1 MTRPAKSPM
10 NPIGRWLL
18 LLGVALGIL
27 TAQPSSSDA
36 GPGSKLLKEIAT
48 GVAGVALLELG
59 KKAAASYRDS
69 KLDQEPDALRDC
81 MLAIYGNP
89 KQQNQ
94 APYAEATSF
103 LQRQRRLDS
112 DTASDIAMSSLID
125 ICEAHV
131 SRPYSDLVR
140 AYYTAVANRAN
151 KTFTRY
157 QRRFLACDSQNS
169 LENLLAARCDSPRP
183 AQDQVRL
190 PGEIAAARRFFCAL
204 DATERSVIILRGM
217 LSMSFA
223 DVGREAGLSAQQA
236 HDLYHNARRRVQS
249 QLETQCG
256 M

>member
-1 MTRPAKSPM
+1 MPRPTKKPM
-10 NPIGRWLL
+10 NLLQRWLL
-18 LLGVALGIL
+18 LLGVSLGLL
-27 TAQPSSSDA
+27 TALSRPSDA
-36 GPGSKLLKEIAT
+36 GPGSKFLKDVAA
-48 GVAGVALLELG
+48 GAAGVALLELG
-59 KKAAASYRDS
+59 KKAYATYRDG
-69 KLDQEPDALRDC
+69 KLDGEPDALRDC
-81 MLAIYGNP
+81 MLAIFGDP
-89 KQQNQ
+89 KKQNQ
-94 APYAEATSF
+94 APYAEAANF

-112 DTASDIAMSSLID
+112 DTAADIAMSSLVD

-131 SRPYSDLVR
+131 SRPYFDLIK

-151 KTFTRY
+151 KTYTRY
-157 QRRFLACDSQNS
+157 QRRFMACDN
-169 LENLLAARCDSPRP
+169 LEPWAARCDSPRP

-204 DATERSVIILRGM
+204 DATERSVLVLRGM
-217 LSMSFA
+217 LGLSFA